1 MPSSGRFGSALGAVP
16 IVAALLAAAPAAA
29 QSGAPVAPA
38 AAIDRYLEAERVRQH
53 IPGLSVAVLHRGRVL
68 LSRGYGF
75 ANLEHRVR
83 ATDSTVYQSGS
94 VGKQF
99 TAALVQLLAREG
111 RLGLDDPIR
120 RYVPGPPAWDSITI
134 RHLLTHTSGIP
145 DYADSALDHRRDYT
159 EDDLVR
165 LAGMLGVEFPPGEHH
180 HYSNTGYLLL
190 GAIVR
195 RVTGRFYGDELR
207 ARIFGPLGMA
217 TTRIITERD
226 IVPNRSDG
234 YQLDAGEPVHQDW
247 VAPSINTTADGSL
260 YFTVNDLVRW
270 ARALDRGPI
279 PGRELLDSA
288 WTPARVTGGGTYPY
302 GFGWEIGEQRGHR
315 RIGHGGSW
323 QGFRTTIQR
332 YPEQGLT
339 VIVLANL
346 AEAEPE
352 AIAYAVAGL
361 IEPALA
367 APHVQPAS
375 AAGTSAPPRPIPE
388 LLRAVADRRPGA
400 AAARLDGFLL
410 PSTRRAIGELL
421 EPAARW
427 TFAGCD
433 AVAGK
438 NIERLGQRV
447 ARVCYARATG
457 GEAGHLVEVSYTG
470 AGEAAFID
478 WYDF

>member
-1 MPSSGRFGSALGAVP
+1 MLRAV
-16 IVAALLAAAPAAA
+16 
-29 QSGAPVAPA
+29 
-38 AAIDRYLEAERVRQH
+38 DRYLEAERVRQH
-53 IPGLSVAVLHRGRVL
+53 IPGLSVAVLRGDRVL

-99 TAALVQLLAREG
+99 TAALIQLLAGEG
-111 RLGLDDPIR
+111 RLGLDDPVR
-120 RYVPGPPAWDSITI
+120 RYVPGPATWDGITI

-145 DYADSALDHRRDYT
+145 DYADSTLDYRRDYS

-165 LAGMLGVEFPPGEHH
+165 LAGTLPVEFAPGEHW

-195 RVTGRFYGDELR
+195 KVTGRFYGEELQ
-207 ARIFGPLGMA
+207 ARIFGPLGMR

-234 YQLDAGEPVHQDW
+234 YELDDDGGPVHQEW
-247 VAPSINTTADGSL
+247 VAPTINTTADGSL
-260 YFTVNDLVRW
+260 YFTVKDLVRW

-279 PGRELLDSA
+279 PGKDLLAAA
-288 WTPARVTGGGTYPY
+288 WTPVRIKGSGGYPY
-302 GFGWEIGEQRGHR
+302 GFGWEIGEQRGHH

-332 YPEQGLT
+332 YPEYGLT
-339 VIVLANL
+339 IIVLANL

-352 AIAYAVAGL
+352 AIAYAVAGML
-361 IEPALA
+361 EPALA
-367 APHVQPAS
+367 APHVTPA
-375 AAGTSAPPRPIPE
+375 GPRAPPPSPIPD
-388 LLRAVADRRPGA
+388 LLRALADGRAGGA
-400 AAARLDGFLL
+400 SGALESFLL
-410 PSTRRAIGELL
+410 PATRRAIGELL
-421 EPAARW
+421 GPGAEW
-427 TFAGCD
+427 TPEGCD
-433 AVAGK
+433 DLAGK
-438 NIERLGQRV
+438 QVERLGQSITR
-447 ARVCYARATG
+447 ACYARTVG
-457 GEAGHLVEVSYTG
+457 KGSGHLVEVLYNER
-470 AGEAAFID
+470 GEAGFVD